1 MKKRRSKDMKKAISM
16 IIIIGL
22 LFSCSVITASAEA
35 SDTTIIEENSSYD
48 IISQNPVATSE
59 NTNQFQ
65 KNVDVEY
72 IDLNSDFEIHFEDTD
87 NLDFQINLSSLGEY
101 DYTKVYYAS
110 TENVILSDYS
120 PKEYSYSDNLTN
132 VNIEFDIDP
141 DVISKAPLLNFKETT
156 FEKIY
161 LSAQA
166 YDGSDLV
173 DTKLVELSL
182 LPTAYGVFVS
192 EYDDIYAYDKYISYM
207 YTNKLITDEEYKY
220 AVRKAS
226 ELTKV
231 DGFDIEIE
239 TEEPK
244 QLKVYNEETH
254 NVEIRE
260 VYNSSNL
267 ANVVRGVDG
276 EVSLLATPTG
286 GTIVAPEI
294 YVSRSIEALDSGE
307 RLRVQGAI
315 SWRDISGTWIPA
327 RNIEVK
333 IMDENALVDSTIAT
347 VYTTNSGYFTATFDN
362 RTGILENGL
371 DIYIRIN
378 TVSNHF
384 EITPSSNDSIFSD
397 GYYFY
402 TETTKNVTTSQSME
416 YYGGSNTDIIR
427 SLSIHQAL
435 NVGYHYFKAMN
446 NNDVSDVK
454 VYYPGEVKDGDEDGS
469 WANDG
474 CINIA
479 QSDYCDWDV
488 ILHELG
494 HCVAFKIEVNA
505 SFSEDHDIMENL
517 SETYGKQLGTQGAWN
532 EGWASYF
539 SMAAQ
544 QYYETNVAI
553 ISDIVNVADNCYIDL
568 DLKNDGTYS
577 GISFNYT
584 LDTGITDGNEF
595 AITAVLY
602 GLILDFNMSHQN
614 VWNIAEDNECKNF
627 NAFMAALYNNID
639 NLTFR
644 QIGRLLEK
652 HNIAD
657 KPLHSNLL
665 YSRRVTSTFE
675 WTPADISDDPDNGN
689 EGYPNKLKLI
699 FYDKD
704 FNVVLQTPT
713 VSSSLGRYTLSSVQW
728 NVLQSAIGIE
738 ELFYWGIVTYQ
749 NDTPATGPYYSSI
762 EKCYFQ
768 EDFNP
773 YSITSLNT
781 GYDDYLYPYSADMYT
796 FTVPETGRYAF
807 YSEGDLDVRLRL
819 STSDSF
825 AVSDIADDDS
835 GSDYNFLYEDYFTAG
850 TTLYLFIDSFDEGLY
865 GQYTIAVSKVLQITN
880 VDNRNLSGETGIWY
894 KFTAPY
900 TGTYYFFTDGEEDTY
915 GNLFNYPTLD
925 GSVAGSLKADDDS
938 GSDYNFKITYSLT
951 KGQTVYLRVRGY
963 DEAYEGQFTMLVY
976 YALNYWDAPKEAN
989 LMANGFYLYQF
1000 TAPSAG
1006 NYTFYTTGNL
1016 DTYINV
1022 FNTPAYDRTSTTGSI
1037 ASDDNSGDGNNC
1049 SVTCYLE
1056 EGQIVFIR
1064 IRGSYTWT
1072 YGQFSIAA
1080 TRSTS

>member
-1 MKKRRSKDMKKAISM
+1 MKKIISM

-35 SDTTIIEENSSYD
+35 PNTTITEENSTSD
-48 IISQNPVATSE
+48 VISQNPVATTA
-59 NTNQFQ
+59 NTNQYQ
-65 KNVDVEY
+65 ENIDVEY
-72 IDLNSDFEIHFEDTD
+72 MALDSDFETHYEDAD
-87 NLDFQINLSSLGEY
+87 SLDFQINLSSLSEY

-132 VNIEFDIDP
+132 LNIEFDIDP
-141 DVISKAPLLNFKETT
+141 DAISKAPLLNFKETT

-207 YTNKLITDEEYKY
+207 YTNELITDEEYKY

-239 TEEPK
+239 TEEPQ
-244 QLKVYNEETH
+244 QLKVYNEDTR

-267 ANVVRGVDG
+267 ANVVRGADG

-315 SWRDISGTWIPA
+315 TWRDISGTWISA

-347 VYTTNSGYFTATFDN
+347 VYTNEVGYYTATFDN

-378 TVSNHF
+378 TVSDHF
-384 EITPSSNDSIFSD
+384 EITPSSNASIFSD

-402 TETTKNVTTSQSME
+402 TETTENVTTSQSTE
-416 YYGGSNTDIIR
+416 YYGGSDTDIIR

-446 NNDVSDVK
+446 NNDVSYVTLF
-454 VYYPGEVKDGDEDGS
+454 YPISPEDSDLGVS
-469 WANDG
+469 WAETSNGYIYLLED
-474 CINIA
+474 
-479 QSDYCDWDV
+479 DYCDWDV

-494 HCVAFKIEVNA
+494 HHVAAKIDVKA
-505 SFSEDHDIMENL
+505 SFGQQHGLMENL
-517 SETYGKQLGTQGAWN
+517 SEKYGKPLGTQGAWN

-553 ISDIVNVADNCYIDL
+553 ISDIVNVADNCYTNLNLGD
-568 DLKNDGTYS
+568 DGTYS
-577 GISFNYT
+577 GIKTDYT

-595 AITAVLY
+595 AVTAVLY

-614 VWNIAEDNECKNF
+614 VWNIAKNNECKSF
-627 NAFMAALYNNID
+627 TAFMTALYNNID

-657 KPLHSNLL
+657 KPIHSNLL
-665 YSRRVTSTFE
+665 YSRRVPGTFE
-675 WTPADISDDPDNGN
+675 WTAATVLDDHTTNNNYAAFDT
-689 EGYPNKLKLI
+689 ELKLV

-704 FNVVLQTPT
+704 FNLVLQTQT
-713 VSSSLGRYTLSSVQW
+713 ISSDLEEYTLTTAQW
-728 NVLQSAIGIE
+728 NTLKSAIGIE
-738 ELFYWGIVTYQ
+738 ELFYWGLVTYQ
-749 NDTPATGPYYSSI
+749 NNAPATGPYYSSI
-762 EKCYFQ
+762 ERCYFQ

-773 YSITSLNT
+773 HSITSLNT
-781 GYDDYLYPYSADMYT
+781 GYDDYLYPCSADMFT
-796 FTVPETGRYAF
+796 FTVPENGRYAF
-807 YSEGDLDVRLRL
+807 YSEGYLDVRLRI
-819 STSDSF
+819 STSEAF
-825 AVSDIADDDS
+825 TVSAIADEDS
-835 GSDYNFLYEDYFTAG
+835 GEDYNFLYEEYFTAG
-850 TTLYLFIDSFDEGLY
+850 STLYLFIDSFDEGLY
-865 GQYTIAVSKVLQITN
+865 GQYTIAVSKVMQITN

-915 GNLFNYPTLD
+915 GNLFNYPTPD

-938 GSDYNFKITYSLT
+938 GGYYNFKITYSLT

-963 DEAYEGQFTMLVY
+963 DESYEGQFTMLVY
-976 YALNYWDAPKEAN
+976 YALNYWDEPKEAN
-989 LMANGFYLYQF
+989 LMANGFCLYQF

-1022 FNTPAYDRTSTTGSI
+1022 FSTPAYDRTSTTGSI

-1056 EGQIVFIR
+1056 EGQVVFIR

-1072 YGQFSIAA
+1072 TGQFSITAV
-1080 TRSTS
+1080 RSTS